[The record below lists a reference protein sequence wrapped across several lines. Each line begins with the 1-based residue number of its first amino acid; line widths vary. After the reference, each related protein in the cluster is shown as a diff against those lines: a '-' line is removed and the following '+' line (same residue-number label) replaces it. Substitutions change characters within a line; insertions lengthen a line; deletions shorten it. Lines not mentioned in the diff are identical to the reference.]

1 MRRLSKPIGDLRIH
15 YDVVVVGSGYGG
27 GVAAS
32 RMARS
37 GFSVC
42 LLERGK
48 EYSIGDFPDRIS
60 EANSEFQITRGNSHF
75 GSKLG
80 LYDLR
85 INDDINVFV
94 GCGLGGTSLINA
106 NVSLPPD
113 ERVWEDQVW
122 PEELM
127 DEDTD
132 RDEGFARAERM
143 LNPVPYP
150 NKTNLDKLRALRIS
164 GAALN
169 KECVT
174 PPINVT
180 FEKQVNRAG
189 VMQPACTLC
198 GDCCSGCN
206 VGSKNTTQMNY
217 LPDAVNHGA
226 EIFTECSVNSIRKER
241 GKWRVFFELVGRE
254 REKFGAPE
262 QSISA
267 DIVILSAGTLGSTEI
282 LLRSQEQ
289 NGLKLSEQLGNRFT
303 GNGDVLAFAYNND
316 VPINGIGFGHPPR
329 VDIPPVGPCISGL
342 IDLRGTDRLE
352 DGMVI
357 EEGSIP
363 SSLAPLLPP
372 LFSTGNIVFGED
384 TDFSISDE
392 ASEAKRALQSWFLGA
407 YKGAVNHT
415 QTFLVMSH
423 DDGNGQ
429 MRLDGGTLKVNW
441 PGVTNQEVF
450 TRVEQNLRIAA
461 EANGG
466 TYIENPISK
475 TAFGENMITVHPLGG
490 CAIGRNRDTGV
501 VNHKCQVFDGEQIE
515 AADAVHEGLYVCD
528 GSIIPRPLGVNPL
541 LTITALSERAMI
553 HLARDY
559 SLDFDD
565 KPKVDAPTRLSGILQ
580 PRVVMPA
587 GVEFTE
593 RMAGFIS
600 GQEAKDFDAAA
611 LHGKRE
617 GNNLSF
623 TVTVIID
630 DVDAFADDPERTGKL
645 IGSVI
650 CPAISPDP
658 LDISAGTFNLMRQDE
673 DAVETRRFDYRMT
686 LSATD
691 GKIYQLHG
699 YKIVRADA
707 GLDLWDDTTKLYV
720 ELYGGQHRQHG
731 LLAQGVL
738 NIAISDFANQLRTIK
753 GTNGKDAADRINA
766 VAKFGELFASSLY
779 KVYGG
784 VFVRTDRYD
793 PNAVRKKRELKTGA
807 PEIHLFNT
815 EDGKTLR
822 LTRYN
827 GGEKGPVIFS
837 HGLGVSSKIFSIDTI
852 DTNLLEFVHAAGF
865 DCWLLD
871 YRASTDL
878 SYCRELW
885 TADDV
890 ARFDYQIAVDTV
902 RQITGKNSVQMVA
915 HCFGSTTFFMAML
928 SGLQG
933 VRSAVSSQIATDVI
947 VPWFPQRM
955 LAYLRLPS
963 LFSMIGIDNVN
974 ARAESYDRLWE
985 RVMDKLIQVLVPFQW
1000 EERTRNATSN
1010 RITALYGQL
1019 YELDQLNA
1027 ATMQSGLPEMF
1038 GAANIDAFKHL
1049 ARIAREQKIVTSE
1062 GEDLYLPNIAQL
1074 AIPICFIH
1082 GAENACFVPESTEL
1096 TMERLASA
1104 NGPDLY
1110 ERHLIPDYGHID
1122 CIFGKDA
1129 VIDVYP
1135 HILRHLEKHA
1145 AG

>member
-617 GNNLSF
+617 EKQSQFYGNG
-623 TVTVIID
+623 D
-630 DVDAFADDPERTGKL
+630 
-645 IGSVI
+645 
-650 CPAISPDP
+650 
-658 LDISAGTFNLMRQDE
+658 
-673 DAVETRRFDYRMT
+673 
-686 LSATD
+686 
-691 GKIYQLHG
+691 H
-699 YKIVRADA
+699 
-707 GLDLWDDTTKLYV
+707 
-720 ELYGGQHRQHG
+720 
-731 LLAQGVL
+731 
-738 NIAISDFANQLRTIK
+738 
-753 GTNGKDAADRINA
+753 
-766 VAKFGELFASSLY
+766 
-779 KVYGG
+779 
-784 VFVRTDRYD
+784 
-793 PNAVRKKRELKTGA
+793 
-807 PEIHLFNT
+807 
-815 EDGKTLR
+815 
-822 LTRYN
+822 
-827 GGEKGPVIFS
+827 
-837 HGLGVSSKIFSIDTI
+837 
-852 DTNLLEFVHAAGF
+852 
-865 DCWLLD
+865 
-871 YRASTDL
+871 
-878 SYCRELW
+878 
-885 TADDV
+885 
-890 ARFDYQIAVDTV
+890 
-902 RQITGKNSVQMVA
+902 
-915 HCFGSTTFFMAML
+915 
-928 SGLQG
+928 
-933 VRSAVSSQIATDVI
+933 
-947 VPWFPQRM
+947 
-955 LAYLRLPS
+955 
-963 LFSMIGIDNVN
+963 
-974 ARAESYDRLWE
+974 
-985 RVMDKLIQVLVPFQW
+985 
-1000 EERTRNATSN
+1000 
-1010 RITALYGQL
+1010 
-1019 YELDQLNA
+1019 
-1027 ATMQSGLPEMF
+1027 
-1038 GAANIDAFKHL
+1038 
-1049 ARIAREQKIVTSE
+1049 
-1062 GEDLYLPNIAQL
+1062 
-1074 AIPICFIH
+1074 
-1082 GAENACFVPESTEL
+1082 
-1096 TMERLASA
+1096 
-1104 NGPDLY
+1104 
-1110 ERHLIPDYGHID
+1110 
-1122 CIFGKDA
+1122 
-1129 VIDVYP
+1129 
-1135 HILRHLEKHA
+1135 
-1145 AG
+1145 